1 MNAVDTNA
9 ILNSVIV
16 LHQRSLAVYL
26 SDAKPWMGKSG
37 PEVADTLAAVAEDH
51 RETADRISSFVLEN
65 GGNVSA
71 GEFPMSF
78 TSLHDL
84 SVDFLLKKL
93 VQHQR
98 EAIQFLQQASA
109 RLELAPMAKALV
121 DEALGAAKANYDS
134 LKELT
139 TAA

>member
-9 ILNSVIV
+9 ILNSVII
-16 LHQRSLAVYL
+16 LHNRSLAVYL
-26 SDAKPWMGKSG
+26 SDATPWMGKSG
-37 PEVADTLAAVAEDH
+37 PEVAETLEAIAEDN
-51 RETADRISSFVLEN
+51 RDIADKISRFVIEN
-65 GGNVSA
+65 SGDVAA
-71 GEFPMSF
+71 GEFPMTF

-84 SVDFLLKKL
+84 SVDYLLTKL
-93 VQHQR
+93 VQHQQ
-98 EAIQFLQQASA
+98 EAVQFLQQAAA

-121 DEALGAAKANYDS
+121 DEALGAARAHYDS